1 MNFLSNKGY
10 IAWYFVIPVV
20 FIHLFVIGIPSILS
34 LALCLTDWSGLG
46 KINYVGFENFIELFD
61 DRYFKKAI
69 FHNILWTIIF
79 LTVPVCIALM
89 CAYLLTGIK
98 RGQMFY
104 RLAFFFP
111 YMLASVVNCQI
122 WKYLFHPIHGLG
134 GFFESIGI
142 EALASSPFTT
152 KDTSLYAAAFVDGW
166 HFWGFLVVIYLTG
179 MYQVDNHLYEAADI
193 EGASKFQ
200 KFRYITL
207 PMIRPIFIFS
217 LMIIIIWSV
226 PVFDYVYILTGGGP
240 AYSSEVVA
248 NYLYTHAF
256 VRFNVGYASAVGTLM
271 FFYVIFIVGIFGL
284 LRRLGWEI

>member
-1 MNFLSNKGY
+1 
-10 IAWYFVIPVV
+10 
-20 FIHLFVIGIPSILS
+20 
-34 LALCLTDWSGLG
+34 
-46 KINYVGFENFIELFD
+46 
-61 DRYFKKAI
+61 
-69 FHNILWTIIF
+69 
-79 LTVPVCIALM
+79 M

-152 KDTSLYAAAFVDGW
+152 KETSLYAAAFVDGW

-193 EGASKFQ
+193 E
-200 KFRYITL
+200 L
-207 PMIRPIFIFS
+207 S
-217 LMIIIIWSV
+217 LIHI
-226 PVFDYVYILTGGGP
+226 
-240 AYSSEVVA
+240 
-248 NYLYTHAF
+248 
-256 VRFNVGYASAVGTLM
+256 
-271 FFYVIFIVGIFGL
+271 
-284 LRRLGWEI
+284 